1 MTTTE
6 TCRFPL
12 CFRHPEHDGYC
23 ASHKIYSDVKVEKP
37 KYVIPKRSEKLKG
50 EMKEYK
56 KEVVEFLAR
65 PENKYC
71 RIKAEGCQKLAVTV
85 NHKRRRGKNLR
96 NQKDWEPSCYP
107 CNSWCESNDFEA
119 RQNGH
124 LKSKYS

>member
-1 MTTTE
+1 MTE

-12 CFRHPEHDGYC
+12 CSRHPEHDGYC

-56 KEVVEFLAR
+56 KEVVEFLLK
-65 PENKYC
+65 NKLC
-71 RIKAEGCQKLAVTV
+71 KIKSPVCTKIAVTV
-85 NHKRRRGKNLR
+85 HHTKRRGKNLR
-96 NQKDWEPSCYP
+96 NQRDWLP
-107 CNSWCESNDFEA
+107 CCIACNGHLEENDFEA

-124 LKSKYS
+124 LKSKYQ